1 MSFILKK
8 KKKKKKSKERDWG
21 WLLHGKSE
29 DRE

>member
-1 MSFILKK
+1 MGFILKK
-8 KKKKKKSKERDWG
+8 KRKKKMKERDWG

>member
-1 MSFILKK
+1 MGDSEFSVIYIYIY
-8 KKKKKKSKERDWG
+8 KERDWG